1 MVDVEATEERHRQV
15 CELFGDILPV
25 GIQWN
30 PRIIANLIGTV
41 SRLRGL
47 QQVMVDMYDRP
58 GWLHALF
65 AFATE
70 GFIKIFDY
78 LEENDYLSL
87 DNKNHYVG
95 SGSIGYTRD
104 LPSKDYDGEHVRLKD
119 LWVHGVAQE
128 FSEVSPE
135 QHEEFLLN
143 YQLKI
148 MNRCGLVDYG
158 CCEPYTR
165 KFDMLEKIPNLR
177 RVSVSPWCDLETAAE
192 RIGTEY
198 LYSWKPN
205 PAMLVGKFN
214 ENAIRKTIRRT
225 LDIAKD
231 CYLEIILKDTFT
243 VEYHP
248 ERIDRWAEIVREE
261 IEKTHSKSHF

>member
-1 MVDVEATEERHRQV
+1 MYIVDWGDNNTEWAEY
-15 CELFGDILPV
+15 GDSGEEISLKHTLIQLSCLIQQRILM
-25 GIQWN
+25 
-30 PRIIANLIGTV
+30 R
-41 SRLRGL
+41 RL
-47 QQVMVDMYDRP
+47 
-58 GWLHALF
+58 
-65 AFATE
+65 
-70 GFIKIFDY
+70 
-78 LEENDYLSL
+78 
-87 DNKNHYVG
+87 
-95 SGSIGYTRD
+95 
-104 LPSKDYDGEHVRLKD
+104 
-119 LWVHGVAQE
+119 
-128 FSEVSPE
+128 
-135 QHEEFLLN
+135 LLN
-143 YQLKI
+143 YQKKI

-192 RIGTEY
+192 RIGAEY
-198 LYSWKPN
+198 IYSWKPN

-243 VEYHP
+243 VEHRP

-261 IEKTHSKSHF
+261 IEKTR